1 MVANVNNMLT
11 ATESQIAINGYIG
24 DLTLPGIDWPYFM
37 DRRLATMEHVPDL
50 PAYLL
55 LPEVEQL
62 LSVTKN
68 QTQHFLL
75 NTLFHTG
82 ARISEVLGLTRGDFR
97 FDGRHPEIA
106 IVTAKQN
113 PGRPTK
119 KASKRPKKRLI
130 PVLDGEYIDEALR
143 FFASNKG
150 SQNAPLFTMDR
161 TTVFRWTK
169 AAKKRLA
176 EQGTELSIDVSP
188 HTLRHSFA
196 VNAILHWVPV
206 PILQKWLGHE
216 YRENTEI
223 YTQIFHTETVHFMG
237 RISYK
242 SGLIK

>member
-1 MVANVNNMLT
+1 MNHALT
-11 ATESQIAINGYIG
+11 SAQTQIAIDGYIG
-24 DLTLPGIDWPYFM
+24 NLILPGIDWSYFKE
-37 DRRLATMEHVPDL
+37 RRMLTMEHEAEL

-68 QTQHFLL
+68 QTQHFLI
-75 NTLFHTG
+75 NTIFHTG
-82 ARISEVLGLTRGDFR
+82 GRISEILALTKGDFR
-97 FDGRHPEIA
+97 FDGRYPEIS
-106 IVTAKQN
+106 IKTTKQN
-113 PGRPTK
+113 PGRPSK

-130 PVLDGEYIDEALR
+130 PVLDGDYIDEALR

-150 SQNAPLFTMDR
+150 SQNAPLFTVDR
-161 TTVFRWTK
+161 STVFRWVK

-176 EQGTELSIDVSP
+176 EQGTELCIDVSP

-196 VNAILHWVPV
+196 VNAMLHWVPV
-206 PILQKWLGHE
+206 QVLQKWLGHE

-223 YTQIFHTETVHFMG
+223 YAQIFKTETVHFMG

-242 SGLIK
+242 SGIIE